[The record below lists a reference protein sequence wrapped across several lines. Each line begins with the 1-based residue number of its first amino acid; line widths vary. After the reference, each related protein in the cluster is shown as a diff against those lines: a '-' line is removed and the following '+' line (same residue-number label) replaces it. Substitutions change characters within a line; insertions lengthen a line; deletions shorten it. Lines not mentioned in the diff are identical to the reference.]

1 MKIRMRIAVSGGGAA
16 LALIAGLALA
26 PAANAG
32 PPRSDS
38 HHGHINSNGRA
49 AIGNMSGG
57 RGGGGPWLSNS
68 GPNSANSSAW
78 GSNSPWDGNVPWNG
92 LEGFDW

>member
-1 MKIRMRIAVSGGGAA
+1 MKIRTRIVASGGSAA
-16 LALIAGLALA
+16 LALIAGLALT
-26 PAANAG
+26 PAADAA

-57 RGGGGPWLSNS
+57 RGGGGAWLNG
-68 GPNSANSSAW
+68 GPNSANSAAW
-78 GSNSPWDGNVPWNG
+78 GSSSPWDGNVPWNG
-92 LEGFDW
+92 LDGFDW